1 MWRMLVSARR
11 IKAVDLIGFGL
22 SDKPEKEEYYTIKG
36 FSKFIVDFLGEIG
49 IKEKEHKKISIVGH
63 SLGGYI
69 AAQVA
74 IENKDLIEKL
84 VLIDSSG
91 LLEGPT
97 PLLNEYRIAATE
109 TEPILRYKKLEI
121 VFGDMYANRSF
132 MPPVVV
138 DAFIGTIIKQGAKNA
153 LRVESILVRNCLLIS
168 ALGMLLFF
176 TINQHPPLQD
186 RIIPPF
192 GVVSKSFIGL
202 SCYMIFIGIYTT
214 VTYLSR
220 RNTLTNIVL
229 RKLSTDRLFG
239 SFVRSEQEIQLKE
252 IIRKNMDHIKSFQE
266 VKSQDLSKDEIDELV
281 NLVKKEISGH
291 KTSEGS

>member
-1 MWRMLVSARR
+1 MLVSARR

-97 PLLNEYRIAATE
+97 PLLNEYRI
-109 TEPILRYKKLEI
+109 
-121 VFGDMYANRSF
+121 GN
-132 MPPVVV
+132 
-138 DAFIGTIIKQGAKNA
+138 GN
-153 LRVESILVRNCLLIS
+153 
-168 ALGMLLFF
+168 
-176 TINQHPPLQD
+176 
-186 RIIPPF
+186 
-192 GVVSKSFIGL
+192 
-202 SCYMIFIGIYTT
+202 
-214 VTYLSR
+214 
-220 RNTLTNIVL
+220 
-229 RKLSTDRLFG
+229 
-239 SFVRSEQEIQLKE
+239 
-252 IIRKNMDHIKSFQE
+252 
-266 VKSQDLSKDEIDELV
+266 
-281 NLVKKEISGH
+281 
-291 KTSEGS
+291 